1 MRKKLLQN
9 TLFAAMA
16 AWALY
21 MAQSQTVPEMSQ
33 ACELSLVYV
42 ASR

>member
-9 TLFAAMA
+9 TLFAAVA

-21 MAQSQTVPEMSQ
+21 LAHAQFTAPD
-33 ACELSLVYV
+33 LSNTL
-42 ASR
+42 ASAEWVRR